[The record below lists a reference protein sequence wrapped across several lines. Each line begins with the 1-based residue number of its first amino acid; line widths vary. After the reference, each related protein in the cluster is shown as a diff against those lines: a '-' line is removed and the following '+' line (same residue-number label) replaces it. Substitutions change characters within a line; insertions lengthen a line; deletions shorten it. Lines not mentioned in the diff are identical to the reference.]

1 MPGPLHGG
9 APGSSMPPCTSMGG
23 PEASASVHSGAARPC
38 GHQFTQRMRTIA
50 ADFGVIVTVG
60 HPGGGGCASACHAAG
75 ASPKCTPWIGF
86 RWGSSRVIAGRPVS
100 VHAVSEKSET
110 VSSPT
115 RDPAAPWSIPTA
127 RSWPAVQGFAVLVA
141 LPPEPP
147 VGEGGVVEPAWPV
160 PVDPPVVVVVA
171 GPPLVDPHA
180 VSAAAATSAASAA

>member
-1 MPGPLHGG
+1 M
-9 APGSSMPPCTSMGG
+9 
-23 PEASASVHSGAARPC
+23 
-38 GHQFTQRMRTIA
+38 
-50 ADFGVIVTVG
+50 
-60 HPGGGGCASACHAAG
+60 
-75 ASPKCTPWIGF
+75 
-86 RWGSSRVIAGRPVS
+86 
-100 VHAVSEKSET
+100 SEKSET

-115 RDPAAPWSIPTA
+115 RDPAAPWSVPTA

-180 VSAAAATSAASAA
+180 VSAAAATSTASATPPRRVAEGVPAVGRSDAFTMPKR